1 METNASVVIIGAGIV
16 GCSAAYHLA
25 KLGWKDIV
33 VVEQGPLFA
42 TGGSTSH
49 APGLVFQTNA
59 SKTMTQLAQY
69 TVELYSQL
77 STDEGPAYYP
87 VGGVEVAYTEARMQE
102 LKRKLGWAKSWGVEG
117 AQLLTAA
124 EVKAKVPL
132 IDEGKI
138 LGGYYVPTDGIA
150 KALRAAEAMANSA
163 QEAGAAEF
171 YGQTTVTDVEV
182 VDGQVRA
189 IAVDQMGGKGRIET
203 GKVLVCA
210 GIWGP
215 RIGRMVGEVI
225 PLTPVQHQ
233 YVKTGPIPELA
244 HFDASSA
251 EDEVVQPIVRH
262 QDRAMYFRQHHDG
275 WGIGSYQHEPLLVDP
290 DNILPYAEAPVMP
303 SVKPFT
309 EEHFVPAWESTKE
322 LFPALAN
329 AELTYKI
336 NGMFSFTPDAGSVIG
351 ESDLA
356 KGFWVAEAVWV
367 THGGGMGKVVADL
380 MTTGVTSLD
389 LHEADIHRFPQV
401 CQSAGYITRAGAQ
414 QYDEV
419 YDIIHPL
426 DQQTHSRELRT
437 SPFYPRLK
445 DLGAR
450 FYFSAG
456 WERPQWFTANV
467 ELLEDYA
474 VPQRQGWAAKHW
486 SPIQGAEHLAT
497 RDRVALYDL
506 TPFAKFEVTGP
517 GAVVYLQN
525 LCANNVDRPVG
536 KVVYT
541 AMLDAS
547 GGIKCDLTVNRLGP
561 EKYWVVTGGSVHGHD
576 LAWMKAHLPVDGS
589 VQIHDVSSS
598 YCCVGLWGPQAP
610 AVLSNLT
617 SIDVSKAAFESFTHQ
632 SFFMGNIPVLA
643 SRVSYV
649 GEDGWEIYAPTE
661 SGLKLWDLLWAKGQE
676 HGMVAAGLGAFE
688 TLRLEKGMLMWG
700 TDIHTEYD
708 PYEAGLGFAVKPDKS
723 EFIGKAALLRR
734 QEYASRKL
742 CYLTLDDPAAVVMG
756 KEPVM
761 AEDGKVLGYVTS
773 AGYGYSLGRCV
784 AYTYLPLGY
793 AAAGTA
799 VSVEY
804 FGRSLS
810 ATVQDKLL

>member
-1 METNASVVIIGAGIV
+1 MKTNASVVIIGAGIV
-16 GCSAAYHLA
+16 GCSVAYHLA
-25 KLGWKDIV
+25 KLGWKDVV

-49 APGLVFQTNA
+49 APGLIFQTNG

-69 TVELYSQL
+69 TVDLYSQL
-77 STDEGPAYYP
+77 STAEGPAYYP
-87 VGGVEVAYTEARMQE
+87 VGGVEVAYSEARMQE

-117 AQLLTAA
+117 ACLLTVAD
-124 EVKAKVPL
+124 VKAKVPL
-132 IDEGKI
+132 INESKI

-150 KALRAAEAMANSA
+150 KALRAAEAMASA
-163 QEAGAAEF
+163 AENAGAAAF

-182 VDGQVRA
+182 EGGAVKA
-189 IAVDQMGGKGRIET
+189 IATDRGRIET
-203 GKVLVCA
+203 SKVLVCA

-244 HFDASSA
+244 DAI
-251 EDEVVQPIVRH
+251 DEVVQPIVRH
-262 QDRAMYFRQHHDG
+262 QDHAMYFRQHHNG

-290 DNILPYAEAPVMP
+290 DHILPYAEAPVMP

-309 EEHFVPAWESTKE
+309 EEHFAPAWESAKA

-336 NGMFSFTPDAGSVIG
+336 NGMFSFTPDAGPVIG
-351 ESDLA
+351 ESNKA

-367 THGGGMGKVVADL
+367 THGGGVGKVVADL
-380 MTTGVTSLD
+380 LTTGVTSFD
-389 LHEADIHRFPQV
+389 LHEADIHRFPLV
-401 CQSAGYITRAGAQ
+401 YQSADYITRAGAQ

-426 DQQTHSRELRT
+426 DQQTHSRELRV

-445 DLGAR
+445 DLGAQ
-450 FYFSAG
+450 FFVSAG
-456 WERPQWFTANV
+456 WERPQWFKANI
-467 ELLEDYA
+467 ELLKDYPI
-474 VPQRQGWAAKHW
+474 PQRQGWEAQNW

-506 TPFAKFEVTGP
+506 TPFAKFEVTGS
-517 GAVVYLQN
+517 GAVAYLQN
-525 LCANNVDRPVG
+525 LCANDVDKPVG
-536 KVVYT
+536 KVIYT
-541 AMLDAS
+541 AMLDSS
-547 GGIKCDLTVNRLGP
+547 GGIMCDLTVSRLGP
-561 EKYWVVTGGSVHGHD
+561 QKYWVVTGGSVHGHD
-576 LAWMKAHLPVDGS
+576 LAWMHAHLPKDGS
-589 VQIHDVSSS
+589 VHIQDISSS

-610 AVLSNLT
+610 AVLQELT
-617 SIDVSKAAFESFTHQ
+617 SAEVSKSKFGFFTHR
-632 SFFMGNIPVLA
+632 SFSIGNIPVLA

-649 GEDGWEIYAPTE
+649 GEDGWEIYAPME
-661 SGLKLWDLLWAKGQE
+661 SGLKLWDLLWVAGQE
-676 HGMVAAGLGAFE
+676 YGMIAAGLGAFE
-688 TLRLEKGMLMWG
+688 TLRLEKGFLLWG

-708 PYEAGLGFAVKPDKS
+708 PYEAGLGFAVKPDKG
-723 EFIGKAALLRR
+723 EFIGKAALLER

-742 CYLTLDDPAAVVMG
+742 CYLILDDLTAVVMG
-756 KEPVM
+756 KEPVL
-761 AEDGKVLGYVTS
+761 ADNGKVLGYVTS

-784 AYTYLPLGY
+784 AYAYLPLGY
-793 AAAGTA
+793 GVEGTS
-799 VSVEY
+799 VSIEY
-804 FGRSLS
+804 FGRSLM
-810 ATVQDKLL
+810 ATVRDKLL

>member
-1 METNASVVIIGAGIV
+1 MKPTASVVVIGAGIV
-16 GCSAAYHLA
+16 GCSVAYHLA
-25 KLGWKDIV
+25 KLGWTDIV
-33 VVEQGPLFA
+33 IVEQGPLFA

-49 APGLVFQTNA
+49 APGLIFQTNA
-59 SKTMTQLAQY
+59 SKTMTKLAQY
-69 TVELYSQL
+69 TIDLYSQL

-87 VGGVEVAYTEARMQE
+87 VGSVEVAYTEARLEE

-117 AQLLTAA
+117 AALLAPA

-132 IDEGKI
+132 IDETKI
-138 LGGYYVPTDGIA
+138 LGGYHVPSDGIA
-150 KALRAAEAMANSA
+150 KALRAAEALANEARS
-163 QEAGAAEF
+163 AGAAEF
-171 YGQTTVTDVEV
+171 YGETTVTDIEV
-182 VDGQVRA
+182 VDGRVRA
-189 IAVDQMGGKGRIET
+189 VVTDKGRIET
-203 GKVLVCA
+203 PKVLVCA

-244 HFDASSA
+244 AAAA
-251 EDEVVQPIVRH
+251 EVEQPIVRH
-262 QDRAMYFRQHHDG
+262 QDHAMYFRQHQDC

-309 EEHFVPAWESTKE
+309 EEHFTPAWESTKE
-322 LFPALAN
+322 LFPALAD

-336 NGMFSFTPDAGSVIG
+336 NGMFSFTPDSGSVIG
-351 ESDLA
+351 ESTKA

-367 THGGGMGKVVADL
+367 THGGGVGKVVADL

-389 LHEADIHRFPQV
+389 LHEADIHRFPLV
-401 CQSAGYITRAGAQ
+401 CQSPGYITRAGSQ

-437 SPFYPRLK
+437 SPFHPRLQG
-445 DLGAR
+445 LGAQ
-450 FYFSAG
+450 FVFSAG
-456 WERPQWFTANV
+456 WERPQWFKANV
-467 ELLEDYA
+467 ALLEEYA
-474 VPQRQGWAAKHW
+474 IPQRQGWEARNW

-517 GAVVYLQN
+517 GAVAYLQN
-525 LCANNVDRPVG
+525 LCANNVDKPVG
-536 KVVYT
+536 KVIYT

-547 GGIKCDLTVNRLGP
+547 GGIKCDLTVSRLGP

-576 LAWMKAHLPVDGS
+576 LAWMQAHLPADGS
-589 VQIHDVSSS
+589 VQIQDVSSS
-598 YCCVGLWGPQAP
+598 YCCVGLWGPKAP
-610 AVLSNLT
+610 AVLQSLT
-617 SIDVSKAAFESFTHQ
+617 KTDLSKPKFGFFTHQ
-632 SFFMGNIPVLA
+632 PFYIGKIPVLA

-661 SGLKLWDLLWAKGQE
+661 SGLKLWDLLRDAGKP
-676 HGMVAAGLGAFE
+676 HGMIAAGMGAFE
-688 TLRLEKGMLMWG
+688 TLRLEKGMLLWG
-700 TDIHTEYD
+700 SDIHTETD
-708 PYEAGLGFAVKPDKS
+708 PYEAGLGFAVKPNKGD
-723 EFIGKAALLRR
+723 FIGKAALQQRR
-734 QEYASRKL
+734 DYPSRKL

-756 KEPVM
+756 KEPVI

-784 AYTYLPLGY
+784 AYAYLPLGY
-793 AAAGTA
+793 ATPGTV

-810 ATVQDKLL
+810 ATVQK